1 MTSLDGGSLRPKKR
15 KGNEGAGCDATETA
29 TIEATTTAPASP
41 LEVRMTAKKTAPE
54 MRKHYIA
61 LVHKDDETGFGV
73 SFPDFPGAATTAPT
87 LDEAVERAGKALA
100 SHVESMVEDG
110 APIPPP
116 SGFVEIIKDY
126 PDAMPLLVP
135 MPLIKTQS

>member
-1 MTSLDGGSLRPKKR
+1 MTNIKR
-15 KGNEGAGCDATETA
+15 RHLK
-29 TIEATTTAPASP
+29 
-41 LEVRMTAKKTAPE
+41 

-100 SHVESMVEDG
+100 SQVESMIEDG

-116 SGFVEIIKDY
+116 TGFAEIIKDY
-126 PDAMPLLVP
+126 PDAIPLLVP
-135 MPLIKTQS
+135 MPLTRQRD